1 MVRAVAEN
9 QPGINQNRMCSDNSF
24 AAFTARLKGVMAV
37 HPVTGID
44 SDSHFNTL
52 AMELFSLQSEH
63 NPIYRL
69 LCERSG
75 KTTRTVSH
83 WSEIPTVP
91 TSAFKEWDITSIPTG
106 ERSRWFCS
114 SGTTDQRPSRHLHS
128 TASLSIYEHS
138 LWPPFQQHL
147 LPEGCAFGQGLSW
160 ISLTP
165 PSHLA
170 PHSSLIHM
178 FSTIRARVE
187 PASFHWCSG
196 VGPSGDWELHSQEV
210 LSALNEACAKQT
222 PVVLLGTAFL
232 FLNLLDAMDAPV
244 TRLHLPPGSRILE
257 TGGYKGRTRSV
268 PKAEL
273 HSLLCSRLG
282 LPQANI
288 ITEYGMAEL
297 SSQAYDRICG
307 HKAGT
312 PLHFPPWAR
321 ARIISPETGVEAMD
335 GEAGLLQIFDLANVH
350 SVLAIQTEDLAVRRG
365 DGFEL
370 IGRQPRAEARGC
382 SLMAP

>member
-1 MVRAVAEN
+1 
-9 QPGINQNRMCSDNSF
+9 
-24 AAFTARLKGVMAV
+24 
-37 HPVTGID
+37 
-44 SDSHFNTL
+44 
-52 AMELFSLQSEH
+52 
-63 NPIYRL
+63 
-69 LCERSG
+69 
-75 KTTRTVSH
+75 
-83 WSEIPTVP
+83 
-91 TSAFKEWDITSIPTG
+91 
-106 ERSRWFCS
+106 
-114 SGTTDQRPSRHLHS
+114 
-128 TASLSIYEHS
+128 
-138 LWPPFQQHL
+138 
-147 LPEGCAFGQGLSW
+147 
-160 ISLTP
+160 
-165 PSHLA
+165 
-170 PHSSLIHM
+170 
-178 FSTIRARVE
+178 
-187 PASFHWCSG
+187 
-196 VGPSGDWELHSQEV
+196 
-210 LSALNEACAKQT
+210 
-222 PVVLLGTAFL
+222 VLLGTAFL

-273 HSLLCSRLG
+273 HTLLCSRLG
-282 LPQANI
+282 LPQSNI

-350 SVLAIQTEDLAVRRG
+350 SVLAIQTEDLAVRWW